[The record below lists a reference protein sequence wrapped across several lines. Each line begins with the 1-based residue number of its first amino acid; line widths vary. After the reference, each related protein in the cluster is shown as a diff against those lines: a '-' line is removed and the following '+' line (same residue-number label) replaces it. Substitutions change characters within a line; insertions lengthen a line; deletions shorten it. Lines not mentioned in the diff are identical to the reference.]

1 MEDCYQVVTDNIDL
15 ASLQQTFNNLHH
27 GAVVSFV
34 GKVREFNLGKKVTKI
49 AYQVAQPLAINLFAQ
64 FAQQARE
71 KWDKHADILIIHR
84 SGELLVGEISIVIL
98 VSTEHRKESFLI
110 NQYLIEIIKAK
121 APIWKKEYY
130 ISGESGWVKGHALC
144 QH

>member
-1 MEDCYQVVTDNIDL
+1 MADCYQVVTNNIDL
-15 ASLQQTFNNLHH
+15 SALQQTFNNLHH

-64 FAQQARE
+64 FSQQARE
-71 KWDKHADILIIHR
+71 KWDQHADILIVHR
-84 SGELLVGEISIVIL
+84 SGELLVGEISIVVL
-98 VSTEHRKESFLI
+98 VSTEHRKEAFLI

-130 ISGESGWVKGHALC
+130 TDGESWIGSPDNPN
-144 QH
+144 